1 MMINFSTHTFLQDV
15 EELCRSKN
23 MEYIDAVVHWCE
35 KNKIEVEYAAAL
47 VKKDPAI
54 KAKIQVEAENLNI
67 LKRGARLPI

>member
-1 MMINFSTHTFLQDV
+1 MIQMSNTFINDIEQ
-15 EELCRSKN
+15 LCRIKN

-35 KNKIEVEYAAAL
+35 SNKIEVEYVANL
-47 VKKDPAI
+47 IKKDPTM